1 MMIKLG
7 LFAQTSPAATRPAR
21 RSRRRLHSLLATM
34 VLGLSSTGCT
44 SLTQPING
52 VPSSRLPPQFFQ
64 EEKNNLVPIDFS
76 LLGQEPPRQY
86 VLDKGDVLGIYVDR
100 VLPFTEPD
108 AVPVMP
114 PVNFPTDKSTLPPST
129 GFPFTVL
136 EDGTISL
143 PLLKPLK
150 VRGLTLDQA
159 RDLIRRAY
167 VEARILKEGNNQFV
181 SPVVTMIRERVYNVV
196 VIRQDQ
202 QGNIFQMQQMQTGRG
217 VFGADQSAKGNVVKL
232 PAYQNDILHALME
245 TGGLPGLS
253 AKNEVKILRASRADQ
268 AARAAFMRQYAEMVA
283 LHNDPCSCPPPIP
296 DDPTALRIPMRLPAG
311 MVPSITPED
320 VILEEG
326 DIVMVES
333 RDNEFFYTGG
343 LLPPGQ
349 WPLPRDYD
357 LDALGAMAIAGG
369 GIASRG
375 GAGGGGGLIGASSIG
390 GVPPGRLYILRRT
403 PCKGQIAIEVDLAT
417 AINSPASRP
426 IVLPGDTLILQ
437 YKPCEEALNFGLG
450 TFFTYGIQ
458 QLLSGRRN

>member
-1 MMIKLG
+1 MMIKLAMFAKPIPESRPKRGVHRSVSKLFTALLFG
-7 LFAQTSPAATRPAR
+7 LGA
-21 RSRRRLHSLLATM
+21 
-34 VLGLSSTGCT
+34 TGCT
-44 SLTQPING
+44 SLTQPISG
-52 VPSSRLPPQFFQ
+52 IPSNRLPPQFFQ

-76 LLGQEPPRQY
+76 LLGQEQPRQY

-143 PLLKPLK
+143 PLLRPLK
-150 VRGLTLDQA
+150 VKGLTLDQT
-159 RDLIRRAY
+159 RDLIRKSY
-167 VEARILKEGNNQFV
+167 VEAKILKEDGNQFV
-181 SPVVTMIRERVYNVV
+181 SPVVTMIRERVYNIV

-202 QGNIFQMQQMQTGRG
+202 QISTNQQQTGRG
-217 VFGADQSAKGNVVKL
+217 VQGADQSAKGSVVKL

-253 AKNEVKILRASRADQ
+253 AKNEVKVLRASHADQ
-268 AARAAFMRQYAEMVA
+268 RARAAFMRQYAEMVA
-283 LHNDPCSCPPPIP
+283 NHCDPCTCPPPPP
-296 DDPTALRIPMRLPAG
+296 DDPTALRIPLRLPIG
-311 MVPSITPED
+311 VIPSLAPED
-320 VILEEG
+320 VLLEDG
-326 DIVMVES
+326 DIVWVES

-349 WPLPRDYD
+349 WALPRDYD
-357 LDALGAMAIAGG
+357 LDALGAMALAGG
-369 GIASRG
+369 GVSARSGSSGGSGGILG
-375 GAGGGGGLIGASSIG
+375 GAQGLG

-403 PCKGQIAIEVDLAT
+403 PCKGQIAIEVDLAE

-426 IVLPGDTLILQ
+426 IVQPGDTLILQ
-437 YKPCEEALNFGLG
+437 YRPCEEALNFGLG
-450 TFFTYGIQ
+450 TFFTFGIQ
-458 QLLSGRRN
+458 ELFRGGN